1 MHAVRHYTTDPCNS
15 NQCTYAADK
24 AASQRAA
31 LLLSQQLLATKLGAA
46 QASHASHCFRATTS
60 EELERHLAEWNKCDD
75 EDREK
80 AAQEF
85 FENCVIGVSVCVV
98 LGLGGWGVWDTR
110 RRNEEREERT
120 RKDEEE
126 HEERMRKMRERY
138 AK

>member
-1 MHAVRHYTTDPCNS
+1 MRHYTTSPPPCPS
-15 NQCTYAADK
+15 QCTYAADK
-24 AASQRAA
+24 AAAAHRA

-60 EELERHLAEWNKCDD
+60 EELEKHLAEWNKCDE

-85 FENCVIGVSVCVV
+85 FENAVGFFIVSVV
-98 LGLGGWGVWDTR
+98 LGLGGWGVWDAH

-126 HEERMRKMRERY
+126 HEERMRKIRERY